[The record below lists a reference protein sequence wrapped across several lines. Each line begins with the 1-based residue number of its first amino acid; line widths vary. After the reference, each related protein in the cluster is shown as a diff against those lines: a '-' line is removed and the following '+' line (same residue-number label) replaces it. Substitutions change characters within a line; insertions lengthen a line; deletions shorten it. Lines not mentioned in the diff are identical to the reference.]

1 VIGESPNNYQRSL
14 IERSLAMQAQAH
26 QLQVK
31 ARLLTQAVMQI
42 ERSKKRLKTLNAELS
57 HEIEVRKQIE
67 ERIRHMASHDALT
80 GLPNRALFKDR
91 LESARNLAV
100 RNRQKL
106 AVLFVDLDDF
116 KRVNDTFGHEGGD
129 QMLQE
134 VSRRLLLTVRMSDT
148 VARLGGDEFI
158 VLLNGVSSR
167 KSTEEVVKKILAVL
181 GEPVTLTSG
190 EISAHVSIGVSLFPE
205 HGDDIDKLISLADRA
220 MYDIKE
226 SGKNSFAFHSI
237 GHIRR

>member
-1 VIGESPNNYQRSL
+1 MNRESPINYQRTL

-42 ERSKKRLKTLNAELS
+42 ELSKKKLKTLNAELS
-57 HEIEVRKQIE
+57 HEIEVRKEVE
-67 ERIRHMASHDALT
+67 EKIRHMASHDTLT

-91 LESARNLAV
+91 LESARNLAL

-106 AVLFVDLDDF
+106 AILFVDLDDF
-116 KRVNDTFGHEGGD
+116 KHANDTFGHDGGD
-129 QMLQE
+129 QLLME
-134 VSRRLLLTVRMSDT
+134 VSRRLLMTVRMSDT
-148 VARLGGDEFI
+148 VARLGGDEFV

-167 KSTEEVVKKILAVL
+167 ESIEEVVKKILAVL
-181 GEPVTLTSG
+181 GEPIMLARG
-190 EISAHVSIGVSLFPE
+190 EIRAHASIGVSLFPE
-205 HGDDIDKLISLADRA
+205 HGHDIDKLISLADRA

-226 SGKNSFAFHSI
+226 SGKNSFAFHTTRSS
-237 GHIRR
+237 RR